1 MTIASFLS
9 KTLRMSCITKS
20 RLVLVVF
27 SSSLCVL
34 SMFLRKEMLL
44 VFLLDA
50 MLVCDIESMMLLYLE
65 MPTLNKTEF
74 WNRFV
79 PLLFFP
85 EHTHT
90 CSVTVAKTSACH
102 CTCRVMLRLQESRS
116 GCAACPHLV
125 GKAVHNVA
133 HLTRSGSW
141 KF

>member
-44 VFLLDA
+44 VFLLAA

-90 CSVTVAKTSACH
+90 CSVTVTKTSACH
-102 CTCRVMLRLQESRS
+102 CTCRVMLKLQESRS